1 MSTSY
6 TTSTANTFTVVHAR
20 DMAAKV
26 STDLKRMQ
34 RLYGLPSDADI
45 AAYESEVVEL
55 LRRGYLG
62 TAFYGFRR
70 DGKWI
75 EPTLR
80 YTAHELAAG
89 DVNDDPGRVRPGQYV
104 AGATFYSYLTYSSAW
119 DRLTPAEQA
128 QVKQALPIQRVG
140 AALPAVH
147 NGYFADDKTYSAGGR
162 SLARASVRSYA

>member
-34 RLYGLPSDADI
+34 RLYGLPSDAAI
-45 AAYESEVVEL
+45 AAYETEVVEL

-80 YTAHELAAG
+80 YTAHELAVCSVLF
-89 DVNDDPGRVRPGQYV
+89 DV
-104 AGATFYSYLTYSSAW
+104 
-119 DRLTPAEQA
+119 
-128 QVKQALPIQRVG
+128 ALAKPKKALACFVG
-140 AALPAVH
+140 VGVCERRGMFRELAAVL
-147 NGYFADDKTYSAGGR
+147 
-162 SLARASVRSYA
+162 

>member
-1 MSTSY
+1 LNKNMSTSY

-20 DMAAKV
+20 D
-26 STDLKRMQ
+26 
-34 RLYGLPSDADI
+34 
-45 AAYESEVVEL
+45 
-55 LRRGYLG
+55 
-62 TAFYGFRR
+62 
-70 DGKWI
+70 
-75 EPTLR
+75 
-80 YTAHELAAG
+80 ELAAG
-89 DVNDDPGRVRPGQYV
+89 DVNDDPGRVRPGQDV

-119 DRLTPAEQA
+119 DRLTPADQA

>member
-34 RLYGLPSDADI
+34 RLYGLPSDAAI
-45 AAYESEVVEL
+45 AAYETEVVEL

-89 DVNDDPGRVRPGQYV
+89 EVVIELGELWVLFEDLDTAVVVDDVV
-104 AGATFYSYLTYSSAW
+104 ACTTCFVA
-119 DRLTPAEQA
+119 
-128 QVKQALPIQRVG
+128 
-140 AALPAVH
+140 
-147 NGYFADDKTYSAGGR
+147 
-162 SLARASVRSYA
+162 

>member
-6 TTSTANTFTVVHAR
+6 TASTSNTFTVVHAR
-20 DMAAKV
+20 EMSAKV
-26 STDLKRMQ
+26 AADLKRMQ
-34 RLYGLPSDADI
+34 RLYGLPSDAAI
-45 AAYESEVVEL
+45 AAYETEVVEL

-70 DGKWI
+70 EGKWI

-80 YTAHELAAG
+80 YTANEFAAEAG
-89 DVNDDPGRVRPGQYV
+89 NDDPGRVRPGQNV
-104 AGATFYSYLTYSSAW
+104 AGASFYSYLTHTSEW
-119 DRLTPAEQA
+119 DRLSSAERA
-128 QVKQALPIQRVG
+128 QIEQALPIRRVG
-140 AALPAVH
+140 ADLPAVN